1 MISTLDKEGN
11 QSKLKEVSRL
21 WMIDLQQNE
30 TDKISDM
37 S

>member
-11 QSKLKEVSRL
+11 QSKLKEVCRV
-21 WMIDLQQNE
+21 WMIYLQQNE
-30 TDKISDM
+30 IDKISDI